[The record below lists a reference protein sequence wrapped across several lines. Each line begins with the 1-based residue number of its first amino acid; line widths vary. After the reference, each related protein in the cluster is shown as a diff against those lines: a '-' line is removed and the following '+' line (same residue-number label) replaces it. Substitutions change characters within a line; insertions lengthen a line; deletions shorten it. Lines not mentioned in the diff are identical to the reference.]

1 MCGDAGPYAVGED
14 LLSPPLESFG
24 FELYP
29 LKGIVL
35 QILVELTE
43 PD

>member
-1 MCGDAGPYAVGED
+1 MRAPTLWVKIFYR
-14 LLSPPLESFG
+14 PPLESFG